1 MLVLSR
7 KVGEKIHIG
16 DDVLVEVR
24 RISGNR
30 VTLALR
36 APRDVRILRAELEPA
51 ATEFEVAIEQEAA
64 NEQPVDN
71 ANHQNNSVVKSHSSL
86 NRIDSFVEPPST
98 AEFVSRVDH

>member
-16 DDVLVEVR
+16 NDVLVEVR

-51 ATEFEVAIEQEAA
+51 ASEFEVADEQL
-64 NEQPVDN
+64 VDKTN
-71 ANHQNNSVVKSHSSL
+71 PQMNSVAEPHGGIH
-86 NRIDSFVEPPST
+86 RIDSFVESPPT
-98 AEFVSRVDH
+98 AEFVSGVDR

>member
-16 DDVLVEVR
+16 NDVLVEVR

-51 ATEFEVAIEQEAA
+51 ASEFEPTSEPAA
-64 NEQPVDN
+64 HQQHNTALKPQTRIHPVE
-71 ANHQNNSVVKSHSSL
+71 
-86 NRIDSFVEPPST
+86 SFVEPPST
-98 AEFVSRVDH
+98 AEFAT

>member
-16 DDVLVEVR
+16 NDVLVEVR

-36 APRDVRILRAELEPA
+36 APRDVRILRAELR
-51 ATEFEVAIEQEAA
+51 TGGKCVRGCHRVSRLR
-64 NEQPVDN
+64 NDQPVDI
-71 ANHQNNSVVKSHSSL
+71 ANEWNNSVVAKRTDQHSS
-86 NRIDSFVEPPST
+86 
-98 AEFVSRVDH
+98 H

>member
-16 DDVLVEVR
+16 NDVMVEVR

-51 ATEFEVAIEQEAA
+51 ATEFEVAIEQ
-64 NEQPVDN
+64 PVDN
-71 ANHQNNSVVKSHSSL
+71 TDQQNESVVKSHSSI
-86 NRIDSFVEPPST
+86 NRIDSFVKPPST

>member
-16 DDVLVEVR
+16 NDVLVEVR

-36 APRDVRILRAELEPA
+36 APRDVRILRAELQPA
-51 ATEFEVAIEQEAA
+51 ATEFEVANEQEAA
-64 NEQPVDN
+64 NDQPVDN
-71 ANHQNNSVVKSHSSL
+71 ANQQNNSVVKLIELTASWNRRPPLSL
-86 NRIDSFVEPPST
+86 YRE
-98 AEFVSRVDH
+98 

>member
-16 DDVLVEVR
+16 NDVLVEVR

-51 ATEFEVAIEQEAA
+51 ANAFEPTSEPVADQPNQTNGPAA
-64 NEQPVDN
+64 KPQASIHP
-71 ANHQNNSVVKSHSSL
+71 
-86 NRIDSFVEPPST
+86 IDSFVERPST
-98 AEFVSRVDH
+98 AEFAT

>member
-16 DDVLVEVR
+16 NDVLVEVR

-51 ATEFEVAIEQEAA
+51 ATEFEDV
-64 NEQPVDN
+64 NEQPVDK
-71 ANHQNNSVVKSHSSL
+71 ANQQNISVVKPHS
-86 NRIDSFVEPPST
+86 NIHEIDSFVEPPST
-98 AEFVSRVDH
+98 AEFAS

>member
-51 ATEFEVAIEQEAA
+51 ATEFEVAIEQ
-64 NEQPVDN
+64 PVDN
-71 ANHQNNSVVKSHSSL
+71 ANHQNNSGVKSHSSL
-86 NRIDSFVEPPST
+86 NRIDSFVESPST
-98 AEFVSRVDH
+98 AEFLSRIDH